1 MNRIGVVIA
10 DGVGFRNFI
19 MSDFI
24 NQLEDSF
31 DEIIIYSGLPIAVFK
46 DLDSNKIKLRELEI
60 YKESKKSWVYRKLK
74 EVAHMKLHIS
84 FFGIKCSYNNGNPKK
99 INSKRTLLTKIVYLL
114 ANVFHSERNIVFFE
128 KLQYKSFSKS
138 IIFNSYKKMLKDDA
152 PKHLFFTHQ
161 RPFNIAPL
169 LGAAKLNNISS
180 SSFIFSWDNLASKGR
195 MLGEFDYYLVWS
207 ELMKEELLYFYP
219 KTGLNKVLV
228 VGTPQFEPYVMD
240 KYKVDKESFY
250 KRLDL
255 DINKKI
261 IYYSCGDVSTSRLDP
276 LYIETI
282 AKAIKEN
289 KILDSNFIVR
299 TSPAE
304 DETRFV
310 DLKKDF
316 PSIIWN
322 FPDWKLTRENHTETW
337 SQRVPAIQDLKDLR
351 GLLSY
356 SDVNINMCSTMSL
369 DIMIFDKP
377 VINSVFGNKNNG
389 LYNDQKYLNYVHYD
403 KVVNSGAVVVAKNE
417 EELVS
422 AINVELETPQ
432 IRANNRKEL
441 LKLEIGKPLQ
451 GTSKRIVAALKDF

>member
-24 NQLEDSF
+24 NQLENSF
-31 DEIIIYSGLPIAVFK
+31 DEIIIYSGLPIDVFK
-46 DLDSNKIKLRELEI
+46 DLDSEKVKLRELAI

-84 FFGIKCSYNNGNPKK
+84 FFGIKCSYDNGNPKK

-114 ANVFHSERNIVFFE
+114 TNVFHSEQNVVFFE
-128 KLQYKSFSKS
+128 KLQYKSFSQS
-138 IIFNSYKKMLKDDA
+138 TIFNGYKKMLKEDS

-195 MLGEFDYYLVWS
+195 MLGEFDHYLVWS
-207 ELMKEELLYFYP
+207 ELMKKELLYFYP
-219 KTGLNKVLV
+219 KTSLNNVSV

-240 KYKVDKESFY
+240 KYEVDKEAFY
-250 KRLDL
+250 KKFDL

-276 LYIETI
+276 LYIKTI
-282 AKAIKEN
+282 AKEIKEN

-304 DETRFV
+304 NETRFV
-310 DLKKDF
+310 DLKKEYQ
-316 PSIIWN
+316 SIIWN
-322 FPDWKLTRENHTETW
+322 FPDWKLTRVNHTETW

-369 DIMIFDKP
+369 DIMLFDKP

-403 KVVNSGAVVVAKNE
+403 KVVNRGAVVVAKNE
-417 EELVS
+417 AELIS
-422 AINVELETPQ
+422 AINIELKTPQ
-432 IRANNRKEL
+432 IRANQRREL

-451 GTSKRIVAALKDF
+451 ETSKRIVEELKEF

>member
-1 MNRIGVVIA
+1 
-10 DGVGFRNFI
+10 
-19 MSDFI
+19 
-24 NQLEDSF
+24 
-31 DEIIIYSGLPIAVFK
+31 
-46 DLDSNKIKLRELEI
+46 
-60 YKESKKSWVYRKLK
+60 
-74 EVAHMKLHIS
+74 MKLHIS
-84 FFGIKCSYNNGNPKK
+84 FFGIKCSYDNGNPQK

-114 ANVFHSERNIVFFE
+114 TNIFHSERNIVFFE
-128 KLQYKSFSKS
+128 KLQYKSFSQS
-138 IIFNSYKKMLKDDA
+138 AIFNSYKKMLKEDS

-219 KTGLNKVLV
+219 KTGLNKVSV

-240 KYKVDKESFY
+240 KYKVDKETFY
-250 KRLDL
+250 KKFDL

-261 IYYSCGDVSTSRLDP
+261 IYYSCGDVSTSKLDP
-276 LYIETI
+276 LYIKTI
-282 AKAIKEN
+282 AKAIKDN

-304 DETRFV
+304 DETRFIG
-310 DLKKDF
+310 LKKEF
-316 PSIIWN
+316 PGIIWN

-337 SQRVPAIQDLKDLR
+337 SQRVPAIQDLKDLK

-369 DIMIFDKP
+369 DIILFDKP

-417 EELVS
+417 ADLIS

-432 IRANNRKEL
+432 IRASQRKEL
-441 LKLEIGKPLQ
+441 LNLEIGKPLQ
-451 GTSKRIVAALKDF
+451 GTSKRIVAVLKEF

>member
-24 NQLEDSF
+24 NQLENSF
-31 DEIIIYSGLPIAVFK
+31 DEIIIYSGLPIDVFK
-46 DLDSNKIKLRELEI
+46 DLDSEKVKLRELAI

-84 FFGIKCSYNNGNPKK
+84 FFGIKCSYDNGNPKK

-114 ANVFHSERNIVFFE
+114 TNVFHSEQNVVFFE
-128 KLQYKSFSKS
+128 KLQYKSFSQS
-138 IIFNSYKKMLKDDA
+138 TIFNGYKKMLKEDS

-195 MLGEFDYYLVWS
+195 MLGEFDHYLVWS
-207 ELMKEELLYFYP
+207 ELMKKELLYFYP
-219 KTGLNKVLV
+219 KTSLNNVSV

-240 KYKVDKESFY
+240 KYEVDKEAFY
-250 KRLDL
+250 KKFDL

-276 LYIETI
+276 LYIKTI

-304 DETRFV
+304 NETRFV
-310 DLKKDF
+310 DLKKEY

-322 FPDWKLTRENHTETW
+322 FPDWKLTRVNHTETW

-369 DIMIFDKP
+369 DIMLFDKP

-417 EELVS
+417 AELIS
-422 AINVELETPQ
+422 AINIELKTPQ
-432 IRANNRKEL
+432 IRANQRREL

-451 GTSKRIVAALKDF
+451 GTSKRIVEELKEF